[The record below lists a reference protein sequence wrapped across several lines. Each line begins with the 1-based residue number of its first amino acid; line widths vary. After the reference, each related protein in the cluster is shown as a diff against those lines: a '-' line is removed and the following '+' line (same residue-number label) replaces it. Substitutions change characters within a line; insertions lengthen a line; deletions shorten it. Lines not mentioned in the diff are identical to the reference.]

1 MENKIHTI
9 YLTESQIA
17 TVLMALNRDLLL
29 HKDDK
34 KQFNTLFVTKQAIAS
49 QLEKDNS
56 KETTYVDD
64 GDHSH

>member
-17 TVLMALNRDLLL
+17 TVLMTLNRDLLL
-29 HKDDK
+29 HKEDK
-34 KQFNTLFVTKQAIAS
+34 KQFNTLFVTKQAIVS

-56 KETTYVDD
+56 NEIAYVDD